1 MFTPVR
7 DFFKVEQQNGAEWAF
22 AVGVG
27 AGSLVMALVVKL
39 LTRWVF

>member
-7 DFFKVEQQNGAEWAF
+7 NFFKVEQQNGPEWAF

-27 AGSLVMALVVKL
+27 AGSLVMALLVKL
-39 LTRWVF
+39 LTR

>member
-7 DFFKVEQQNGAEWAF
+7 KFFKVDQQNGSEWAF

-27 AGSLVMALVVKL
+27 AGSLVMAVVVKL
-39 LTRWVF
+39 LTR